1 MRLSYKANINIRKSS
16 SGNGQKL
23 KAESDFQLL
32 ADKHYNKTWL
42 TMIYCTNIQ
51 NIESNFVCEYIY
63 IYDASFRMHGGRHVV
78 QTYVIHIHFV
88 YLYTYMLLRTY
99 IYMYL
104 DTYSGCLYLSFS
116 H

>member
-63 IYDASFRMHGGRHVV
+63 IYNASFRMHGGRHVV

>member
-63 IYDASFRMHGGRHVV
+63 IYTTHHSVCMAEG
-78 QTYVIHIHFV
+78 T
-88 YLYTYMLLRTY
+88 
-99 IYMYL
+99 
-104 DTYSGCLYLSFS
+104 LSKPM
-116 H
+116 